1 MCPSGTQEKRG
12 FSLTKAVE
20 DVSQHGFAQIES
32 LKEKQKTLISLQA
45 TLSDAERKGET
56 AEQDL
61 RSKVREFL
69 MLEGEMEH
77 LERQTKV
84 LHDRYAAISKE
95 NTELQISI
103 SEKEENARMALAR
116 FNTYRNKMEGHRA
129 AALHAAS
136 QTEAHKELEEK
147 RALVRMLTQ
156 KKEELKEDLENPNGN
171 TVQMAKSEND
181 ALKREISARRETI
194 AKEREQVQ
202 KEFATHTQIKKD
214 IEIQNRRYEAI
225 VKRLHCQLSRA
236 QAVHRLT
243 KNKCNYMRIPTSTYV
258 LFWEQTTSILL
269 LYSLRQMS
277 EDVYHMERQLAE
289 LKGQLESSQDSAVSG
304 P

>member
-1 MCPSGTQEKRG
+1 MSTVNFRESEAGTQEKRG

-45 TLSDAERKGET
+45 TLSDVERKGEM
-56 AEQDL
+56 AEQGL

-77 LERQTKV
+77 LEHETKV
-84 LHDRYAAISKE
+84 LHDRSAAISKE

-103 SEKEENARMALAR
+103 SEKEENAHMALAW

-129 AALHAAS
+129 AVLHAAK
-136 QTEAHKELEEK
+136 QTEAHKELEPK

-156 KKEELKEDLENPNGN
+156 KKEELQEDLENPNGN
-171 TVQMAKSEND
+171 TVQMATSEND
-181 ALKREISARRETI
+181 ALKKEISARRETI

-202 KEFATHTQIKKD
+202 KEFATHTRIKKD

-236 QAVHRLT
+236 QAVHRST
-243 KNKCNYMRIPTSTYV
+243 KNKCNYMRIPTRTYV
-258 LFWEQTTSILL
+258 LFW
-269 LYSLRQMS
+269 
-277 EDVYHMERQLAE
+277 
-289 LKGQLESSQDSAVSG
+289 
-304 P
+304 

>member
-1 MCPSGTQEKRG
+1 MSTVNFRESEAGTQDKRG

-45 TLSDAERKGET
+45 TLSDVERKGEM
-56 AEQDL
+56 AEQGL

-77 LERQTKV
+77 LEHQTKV
-84 LHDRYAAISKE
+84 LRDRSAAISKE

-103 SEKEENARMALAR
+103 NEKEENARMALAR
-116 FNTYRNKMEGHRA
+116 FNTYRNKMDGHRA
-129 AALHAAS
+129 AVLHAAN

-181 ALKREISARRETI
+181 ALKKEIAARRETI

-236 QAVHRLT
+236 QAVHR
-243 KNKCNYMRIPTSTYV
+243 
-258 LFWEQTTSILL
+258 
-269 LYSLRQMS
+269 QMS
-277 EDVYHMERQLAE
+277 EDVDHMERQLAE